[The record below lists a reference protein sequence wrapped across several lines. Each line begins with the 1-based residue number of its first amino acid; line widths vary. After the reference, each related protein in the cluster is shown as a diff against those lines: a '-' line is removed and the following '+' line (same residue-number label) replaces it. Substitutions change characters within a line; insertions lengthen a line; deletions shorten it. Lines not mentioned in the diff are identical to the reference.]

1 MYEGF
6 VYINDVA
13 FPYPSSE
20 SGLQHRITT
29 VDNAR
34 MANGVLKTKKVG
46 RDQAKVELQWRVLSP
61 EKWSEMLKI
70 FDENFTFRIRY
81 FDMMANDW
89 VTRVFYVGDRTARP
103 YMVDSDTGRPR
114 FWLDC
119 QANVIDTGEVIDNG

>member
-1 MYEGF
+1 
-6 VYINDVA
+6 
-13 FPYPSSE
+13 
-20 SGLQHRITT
+20 
-29 VDNAR
+29 

-103 YMVDSDTGRPR
+103 YMVDANTGRPR

-119 QANVIDTGEVIDNG
+119 QANVIDTGEVIANE